1 MKKSEVKLIALVLL
15 SSCLL
20 LLNIFIKNILTEYL
34 LIILLGIILGI
45 SVFLVGFEHNRLQ
58 DRNTVLRFISVY
70 TVSFLVLIYGIG
82 LFTGFLKTAYSFS
95 PLNILKN
102 TTPVILLILVGEVLR
117 YNLCRKG
124 ENNKLV
130 LISVIVL
137 FCLVDISA
145 SIHLYDIK
153 SVSGLLG
160 MSTVILI
167 PSIFKNLLLND
178 LALRFGYVPGIIY
191 SLIMELYSY
200 LIPIVPNLND
210 YMTSTVMFLIPLA
223 LKVLVDKRFST
234 EEEEEEDLR
243 DKRIPNKVFNGVLI
257 ACMAILIAL
266 FSNLFP
272 YWIAAVGSGSMEPTI
287 NIGDAIVVDKTV
299 QDHLDRLSVGD
310 VLVFKIKDT
319 IYTHRIIELRET
331 NGNYAITTQGD
342 REGQAIDT
350 WVVTNKDVIGI
361 VKFKINYVGWPTVWL
376 SRIVEG

>member
-1 MKKSEVKLIALVLL
+1 MKRSEVKLIALVLL

-58 DRNTVLRFISVY
+58 NKKVVLRFISTY
-70 TVSFLVLIYGIG
+70 TVAFLVLIYGIG
-82 LFTGFLKTAYSFS
+82 LFTGFLKTAYSLS

-102 TTPVILLILVGEVLR
+102 ITPVILLILVGEVLR

-178 LALRFGYVPGIIY
+178 LALRFGYIPGIIY
-191 SLIMELYSY
+191 SLIMGLYSY

-243 DKRIPNKVFNGVLI
+243 DKKIPQKLINGVLI

-299 QDHLDRLSVGD
+299 QDHLDRLQVGD

-350 WVVTNKDVIGI
+350 WIVTNKDVIGI

>member
-1 MKKSEVKLIALVLL
+1 MKRSEVKLIALVLL

-58 DRNTVLRFISVY
+58 DRNTVLRFVSIY

-145 SIHLYDIK
+145 SIHLYDIR

-178 LALRFGYVPGIIY
+178 LALRFGYIPGIIY
-191 SLIMELYSY
+191 SLIMGLYSY